1 MSFNLVIPKAGG
13 IQYEL
18 TIELGQ
24 IVFVLG
30 ANGSGKSSLM
40 QKFYTDHQHEA
51 IRISGHR
58 QNWFPSNGNHLSS
71 QQRQGVGSQ
80 ISSNDATLQARWR
93 DENSSQRAS
102 VAIYDLINAMNIRA
116 RSMADAVDA
125 QNYDLATERGTK
137 DAPINIINKLFHRA
151 NIPIELFISETD
163 EIFASKSGGARYSI
177 AELSDGERNAL
188 LLGASILTAR
198 ANMLILIDEPER
210 HLHRS
215 IISPLLTRLFSLRP
229 DCAFIVATH
238 DVMLPLDNPDSSS
251 LLVRNCT
258 YSGTTVTAWDA
269 DLLSSATQIDDD
281 IKKDILGARRKILF
295 IEGVETSLDKPLYS
309 IIFPNVT
316 IIPKGG
322 CRDVDHA
329 VSGIREA
336 DELHWVH
343 AFGIVDS
350 DGRTSEDLDKLKAK
364 GIYALPVYSVESIYY
379 HPKILSWIAERQEAF
394 TGENPT
400 GILDSAIKSG
410 LESIH
415 NEKTRLSLRMAEKR
429 IHEQFYAQVPKK
441 TDIAKCEPIC
451 IKIDVKTIVAEE
463 SERYQRAFDAGD
475 LAALMA
481 RYPLRETK
489 ALAAIAQKFGL
500 NAQKYEFAVRKL
512 LRDDECALT
521 FIKSLFGTLAADLNA
536 VEPAEREPRSFQ
548 PLL

>member
-1 MSFNLVIPKAGG
+1 LSFNLVIPKVGG

-40 QKFYTDHQHEA
+40 QQFYSPNQA
-51 IRISGHR
+51 RAKRIMGHR
-58 QNWFPSNGNHLSS
+58 QIWIPSNINAFSS
-71 QQRQGVGSQ
+71 EQKKYHETN
-80 ISSNDATLQARWR
+80 IHDADIHPNSRFK
-93 DENSSQRAS
+93 DDYSSQRS
-102 VAIYDLINAMNIRA
+102 GLLIYDLLNAENMRNAAIAKAADNKDMVLVASLASEAAPLKRINELLRA
-116 RSMADAVDA
+116 SNLSIEISVDKNE
-125 QNYDLATERGTK
+125 QVLV
-137 DAPINIINKLFHRA
+137 
-151 NIPIELFISETD
+151 
-163 EIFASKSGGARYSI
+163 SKSGGTQYSI

-188 LLGASILTAR
+188 LIAIDVLTVEAGT
-198 ANMLILIDEPER
+198 LVIIDEPER